1 MYIQNENKIDENIL
15 NYLYRYQIYISGEI
29 ANCDN
34 SKIKSYLEDNYDL
47 MCYNSKIED
56 VDKVKLVTI
65 MGSSIMIVMYQINNE
80 IQNQEINTA
89 RILKIPILFIFNSEE
104 DKQRDSV
111 NQGENRI
118 VFKNLGD
125 IEMILKERFKLIKKL
140 KQRKNL
146 PFKTFEQ
153 KTE

>member
-1 MYIQNENKIDENIL
+1 M
-15 NYLYRYQIYISGEI
+15 
-29 ANCDN
+29 
-34 SKIKSYLEDNYDL
+34 KSVLEDNYDL

-56 VDKVKLVTI
+56 VDKVKLVTM

-80 IQNQEINTA
+80 IQKREKNTD
-89 RILKIPILFIFNSEE
+89 RKLNIPILLIYDSED
-104 DKQRDSV
+104 DKQRHSG
-111 NQGENRI
+111 NQREYKI

-125 IEMILKERFKLIKKL
+125 IEMILKDRFKLIKKL

-146 PFKTFEQ
+146 PFKTLEQ